1 MPDPNRRR
9 PARVAVCVCTAD
21 RPALLA
27 RLLAVLERA
36 EPPGAAEATLV
47 VVDNRPAG
55 DGAVR
60 EVVDAARARLPFP
73 VVLAEEPV
81 PGISAARNRAVAV
94 ALARG
99 ADLVAFIDDDDL
111 PRPDWLRRLL
121 ETRAATGAEMVF
133 GAQRPSPDMPIRGWA
148 RRVALFDPKPRPQL
162 NPYGIPAG
170 ASTCNVLLSR
180 RVLEALAAD
189 GPPFRPEFGHVGGGD
204 TDLFVRG
211 ARLGFPF
218 AVSPLSEIW
227 TMWEPE
233 RLTWGGLTRRSF
245 RFGVTRWHLHAV
257 HGERGTRPAEMRRIA
272 WGIYRKAKRIALR
285 AHGKRRFARE
295 YFRLVEQVGEA
306 WALLGGGFE
315 YYGESSAA
323 ARGQAPLPPAAAPPP
338 QPAASAAAAAAGDLG
353 AGATAG
359 PTTPPSPIR

>member
-1 MPDPNRRR
+1 MPDSDPR

-27 RLLAVLERA
+27 RLLAVLENA
-36 EPPGAAEATLV
+36 EAPEAAEATLV
-47 VVDNRPAG
+47 VVDNRPG
-55 DGAVR
+55 GGAVR
-60 EVVDAARARLPFP
+60 EAVEAARSRLPFP
-73 VVLAEEPV
+73 AVLVEEPV
-81 PGISAARNRAVAV
+81 PGISAARNRAVAT
-94 ALARG
+94 ALGRG

-121 ETRAATGAEMVF
+121 ETRAETGADMVF

-148 RRVALFDPKPRPQL
+148 RRVSLFDPKPRPQL
-162 NPYGIPAG
+162 NPFGIPAG

-180 RVLEALAAD
+180 RVLEALSAD
-189 GPPFRPEFGHVGGGD
+189 GRPFRPAFAHVGGGD

-245 RFGVTRWHLHAV
+245 RFGVTRWHLHAA
-257 HGERGTRPAEMRRIA
+257 HGERGTRPAEMRRVA
-272 WGIYRKAKRIALR
+272 GGIYRKAKRIALR

-295 YFRLVEQVGEA
+295 YFRLVEHVGEA
-306 WALLGGGFE
+306 WALLGGGFD

-323 ARGQAPLPPAAAPPP
+323 ARGLEPLPPAAAPPP
-338 QPAASAAAAAAGDLG
+338 QPASAVTGGGDAG
-353 AGATAG
+353 AGPAAG